1 MYVQTKNKHSCCCTI
16 YPCAH
21 CTVLKLRGGLKKI
34 GEGGGIFNIVGL
46 FRHYCLCTGR
56 PQYHR
61 RMVSITT
68 DLLITQGPSFPQC
81 EHIFLWSSAVLCVYA
96 HIQCKQYAGLA
107 HTGYM
112 ILSETWPPP
121 TANINHTG
129 TTHNICPTLCW
140 RNNFLK
146 TFRNVLNLHI
156 YVHCTH

>member
-1 MYVQTKNKHSCCCTI
+1 MAPIWSLCTLHSPKIKRRSKKNR
-16 YPCAH
+16 
-21 CTVLKLRGGLKKI
+21 RGG
-34 GEGGGIFNIVGL
+34 GGGGIFNIVGL
-46 FRHYCLCTGR
+46 FRHYCLCTGQ

-81 EHIFLWSSAVLCVYA
+81 EHIFLWTSAVLCVYT